1 MVDRPS
7 KNTNVA
13 RECAQLSLKFL
24 CIKKNI
30 EEEEKARC
38 GKFNIYKKSKF
49 IFKRCSRLCI
59 LYTTC
64 TTALCYFTSVI
75 GLLYYMLSLRVY
87 TRTS

>member
-30 EEEEKARC
+30 EEDLKKHAVENLIWYIYLYIK
-38 GKFNIYKKSKF
+38 KKVNLFFND
-49 IFKRCSRLCI
+49 
-59 LYTTC
+59 
-64 TTALCYFTSVI
+64 V
-75 GLLYYMLSLRVY
+75 
-87 TRTS
+87 